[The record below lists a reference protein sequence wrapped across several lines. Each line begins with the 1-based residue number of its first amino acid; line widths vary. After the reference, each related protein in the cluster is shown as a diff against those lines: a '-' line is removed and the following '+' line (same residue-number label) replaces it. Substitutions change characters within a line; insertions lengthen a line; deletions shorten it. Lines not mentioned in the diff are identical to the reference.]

1 MIIYKTLLKGV
12 NHDNI
17 KYVKR
22 CKSRK
27 DKDYMYRKYIIDLE
41 KWLVNPRRKPLIVWG
56 ARQVGKSYLVKDI
69 FAETYFKNNYIY
81 IDCRTDYKFVDYCQ
95 NHVNAQDVLNYIS
108 LDHNKIIDKNTLI
121 IFDEVQECLP
131 LITLM
136 KYFCQDYQEIPL
148 IVTGSMVRIKIQ
160 RENKKKKSNDKFM
173 FPVGKINQ
181 LTIYPLDFEE
191 FFINRN
197 KILYDN
203 VCKSFENKKTIDLL
217 VHQKSMDLF
226 YDYLLIGGM
235 PEVVDV
241 FIKTNSY
248 QEARNVL
255 KDLYDNYLGDMDL
268 YQASPES
275 IIRAKK
281 IFENIFSQL
290 NKENKNFKSS
300 LIEKNAKNRDLKNP
314 IDWLELAFLVN
325 KCSLVKEVITIP
337 LIDSN
342 ESLYRLYL
350 SDMGLFS
357 YQSKINPTTFI
368 SNNSR
373 NTLSG
378 IFFENYVAIELI
390 NYGYKLFY
398 WKGKNNAEFEFVIE
412 NDSKIIPLDVK
423 KNKGSLNSLE
433 KFKEHNKLDYAI
445 KISSN
450 NYGYDENNKIITI
463 PFYELF
469 LLLKDLS
476 KNDLK

>member
-1 MIIYKTLLKGV
+1 
-12 NHDNI
+12 
-17 KYVKR
+17 
-22 CKSRK
+22 
-27 DKDYMYRKYIIDLE
+27 
-41 KWLVNPRRKPLIVWG
+41 
-56 ARQVGKSYLVKDI
+56 
-69 FAETYFKNNYIY
+69 
-81 IDCRTDYKFVDYCQ
+81 
-95 NHVNAQDVLNYIS
+95 
-108 LDHNKIIDKNTLI
+108 
-121 IFDEVQECLP
+121 
-131 LITLM
+131 
-136 KYFCQDYQEIPL
+136 
-148 IVTGSMVRIKIQ
+148 
-160 RENKKKKSNDKFM
+160 M
-173 FPVGKINQ
+173 FI
-181 LTIYPLDFEE
+181 
-191 FFINRN
+191 
-197 KILYDN
+197 
-203 VCKSFENKKTIDLL
+203 
-217 VHQKSMDLF
+217 
-226 YDYLLIGGM
+226 
-235 PEVVDV
+235 
-241 FIKTNSY
+241 
-248 QEARNVL
+248 
-255 KDLYDNYLGDMDL
+255 
-268 YQASPES
+268 
-275 IIRAKK
+275 
-281 IFENIFSQL
+281 
-290 NKENKNFKSS
+290 
-300 LIEKNAKNRDLKNP
+300 
-314 IDWLELAFLVN
+314 
-325 KCSLVKEVITIP
+325 
-337 LIDSN
+337 